1 MSGTSLDGLD
11 LVCATFEKK
20 DEWEFK
26 ILKANTYSYSA
37 KWKNTLAKLYYQTP
51 NKIREIEHEYVH
63 LLARNILDF
72 TNDFYD
78 IDFVSSH
85 GHTIFHKPDQGITLQ
100 IGNTA
105 NLSTLINLPVICDF
119 RTQDVTLG
127 GQGAPLVP
135 VGDLHLFKSY
145 SACLNLGGFA
155 NVSKIGQKNII
166 AYDICA
172 LNTVLNKLAGE
183 KGLEY
188 DPQGSLAK
196 SGKKIPKLFKAL
208 ESLDYYTKKFPKSL
222 GIEWVSQE
230 IFPIFE
236 RFNDEAL
243 EDRIHTY
250 NHHVGKQIGKIFSK
264 NDKVLL
270 SGGGTNNIFLIS
282 LLRLYS
288 DANFIIPNSEIID
301 FKEALIFA
309 FLGILRFQKKINCLS
324 SVTGSSRDHCSG
336 KIFYPEK

>member
-1 MSGTSLDGLD
+1 M
-11 LVCATFEKK
+11 C
-20 DEWEFK
+20 
-26 ILKANTYSYSA
+26 
-37 KWKNTLAKLYYQTP
+37 
-51 NKIREIEHEYVH
+51 IR
-63 LLARNILDF
+63 D
-72 TNDFYD
+72 
-78 IDFVSSH
+78 S
-85 GHTIFHKPDQGITLQ
+85 
-100 IGNTA
+100 
-105 NLSTLINLPVICDF
+105 LPVICDF

-270 SGGGTNNIFLIS
+270 SGGGTNNMFLIS

>member
-11 LVCATFEKK
+11 LVCSTFEKK
-20 DEWEFK
+20 DEWKFE
-26 ILKANTYSYSA
+26 ILKATTYNYSTE
-37 KWKNTLAKLYYQTP
+37 WKNTLAKLYNQTP
-51 NKIREIEHEYVH
+51 KKIRGTEDEYVR

-72 TNDFYD
+72 TNDLYD

-85 GHTIFHKPDQGITLQ
+85 GHTVFHNPDQGITFQ
-100 IGNTA
+100 MGNSA
-105 NLSTLINLPVICDF
+105 NLSKLINLPVICDF
-119 RTQDVTLG
+119 RTQDVALG

-145 SACLNLGGFA
+145 SACLNLGGFV
-155 NVSKIGQKNII
+155 NVSKFDQQNII

-172 LNTVLNKLAGE
+172 LNTILNRLAGE
-183 KGLEY
+183 RGLEY
-188 DPQGSLAK
+188 DSQGSLAK
-196 SGKKIPKLFKAL
+196 SGKKISKLFEEL
-208 ESLDYYTKKFPKSL
+208 ESLDYYTKKPPKSL
-222 GIEWVSQE
+222 GIEWVSKE

-236 RFNDEAL
+236 RFNNEAL

-264 NDKVLL
+264 NDKVLI
-270 SGGGTNNIFLIS
+270 SGGGANNIFLIS

-288 DANFIIPNSEIID
+288 NARFIIPNSEIIN

-324 SVTGSSRDHCSG
+324 SVTGSLRDHCSG